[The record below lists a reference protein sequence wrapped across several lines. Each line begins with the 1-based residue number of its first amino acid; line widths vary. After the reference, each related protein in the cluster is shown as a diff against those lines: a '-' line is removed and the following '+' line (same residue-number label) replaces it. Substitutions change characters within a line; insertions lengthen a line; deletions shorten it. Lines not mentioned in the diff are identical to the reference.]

1 MSLLRLVVVA
11 FLVACESSPEAQA
24 APPSSRAAA
33 SEAPA
38 GFWDHWGDGQA
49 ELAGYRLTQSRYGQ
63 VRQGEAVLVVVTET
77 FTHGQRVK
85 SDGGH
90 SDEYPV
96 IKLNEIRDFQTGIY
110 DYNLMTSSF
119 LRLDGALPRGVPSKV
134 SMSMQEWCG
143 HAFDQL
149 LIEDDGRG
157 MDRTAHSYFDGEGD
171 RTEEHELPDGVLF
184 ADALPLLVRGLTGPL
199 PLGEAPLVPRLS
211 QVRMDHTPLSVGS
224 ATVSRGPGGTVDS
237 VLGEVQ
243 VDHVDVTVGA
253 RQLRYVV
260 ESAPP
265 HRLLGWSSSDGE
277 EAELTGLIRA
287 PYWQLSG
294 NGLESRRA
302 ELGLGVPSFLAPEG

>member
-1 MSLLRLVVVA
+1 VSLRPLALLVL
-11 FLVACESSPEAQA
+11 LVGCESSPEAQA
-24 APPSSRAAA
+24 APPSAGAA
-33 SEAPA
+33 SSQAPD
-38 GFWDHWGDGQA
+38 GFWEHWGDGRA

-63 VRQGEAVLVVVTET
+63 LRRGEAVLVVVTET

-90 SDEYPV
+90 ADEYPV
-96 IKLNEIRDFQTGIY
+96 IKLNEVRDFQTGIY

-119 LRLDGALPRGVPSKV
+119 LRLDGALPRGVPTKV

-143 HAFDQL
+143 HAYDQL
-149 LIEDDGRG
+149 LIDEDGRG
-157 MDRTAHSYFDGEGD
+157 MARTAHSYFDGEGD
-171 RTEEHELPDGVLF
+171 RAEELGLPEGVLF

-199 PLGEAPLVPRLS
+199 PSGEVPLVPRLS

-224 ATVSRGPGGTVDS
+224 ATVSREPGGTVDS
-237 VLGEVQ
+237 VLGEVR
-243 VDHVDVTVGA
+243 VDHVDVSVGD
-253 RQLRYVV
+253 RRLRYLV
-260 ESAPP
+260 EATPP

-277 EAELTGLIRA
+277 EAVLTGLVRA

-302 ELGLGVPSFLAPEG
+302 ELGLGVPSFLDPEG